1 MNTGLLNVL
10 NVTRYV
16 YFAEGPKQALG
27 YGLGSASQ
35 YLSSVASGFILNV
48 YDNIGLGSVISPLV
62 CQSIIATGVP
72 WYRFY
77 YGSLLLSVFNI
88 VFLYITF
95 KPTFGERDREHQK
108 ALYES
113 HQNLQCSR
121 FSSPTSEYPADLES
135 KTNIYPDTRSRSSEF
150 LIISP
155 LKIEIAIFAR
165 SAASRSCNAI
175 SVGSLFFRPYLQ
187 WQVRFCPLNWKIQ
200 FNVFFSETLTQGF
213 VCLVPVLVHIAS

>member
-10 NVTRYV
+10 NGARYV
-16 YFAEGPKQALG
+16 YFAEGPKHALG

-35 YLSSVASGFILNV
+35 YLRPAPLLPALLNV
-48 YDNIGLGSVISPLV
+48 YVNIGLGSVISPLV

-77 YGSLLLSVFNI
+77 YGSLLLSVFNV

-113 HQNLQCSR
+113 RQNLQCSG
-121 FSSPTSEYPADLES
+121 FSSPTSEYPAALAS
-135 KTNIYPDTRSRSSEF
+135 KTTLYLDAKPRSSEF
-150 LIISP
+150 
-155 LKIEIAIFAR
+155 
-165 SAASRSCNAI
+165 
-175 SVGSLFFRPYLQ
+175 
-187 WQVRFCPLNWKIQ
+187 
-200 FNVFFSETLTQGF
+200 
-213 VCLVPVLVHIAS
+213 

>member
-1 MNTGLLNVL
+1 MNG
-10 NVTRYV
+10 TRYV

-35 YLSSVASGFILNV
+35 YDLRPAPLLLALLNV
-48 YDNIGLGSVISPLV
+48 YVNIGLGSVISPLV

-108 ALYES
+108 ALYEIES
-113 HQNLQCSR
+113 RQKLQRSR
-121 FSSPTSEYPADLES
+121 FSSPTSEYPAALES
-135 KTNIYPDTRSRSSEF
+135 KTNLYLDTKSRSSEF
-150 LIISP
+150 YIISP
-155 LKIEIAIFAR
+155 LKINSFAY
-165 SAASRSCNAI
+165 STAPRSCDAI
-175 SVGSLFFRPYLQ
+175 SVGSLLFRPSL
-187 WQVRFCPLNWKIQ
+187 
-200 FNVFFSETLTQGF
+200 
-213 VCLVPVLVHIAS
+213 